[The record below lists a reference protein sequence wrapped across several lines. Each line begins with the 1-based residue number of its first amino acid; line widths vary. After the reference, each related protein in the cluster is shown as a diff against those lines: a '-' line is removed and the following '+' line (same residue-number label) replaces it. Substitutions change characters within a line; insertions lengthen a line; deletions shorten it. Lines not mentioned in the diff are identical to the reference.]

1 MLRAAGRVE
10 PLRRRAFLTRRPA
23 RQTPQSSV
31 PSLSLPRVGNET
43 IAQMSGGQAPEADP
57 ASGDASGSR
66 TRPSLSPSRAGDFM
80 TCPLLYRFRVV
91 DRLPEP
97 PSPAAARGT
106 LVHAVLERLFDEPAA
121 GRTPETARALLAP
134 QWDRLIAEEPE
145 LAGLFDDDEARGVW
159 LAEARDMLD
168 RYFALEDPTRLEPR
182 HREHAVEAVLES
194 GLLLRGYIDRLDV
207 AAGGEIR
214 IVDYKTGTAPKE
226 EFEARA
232 LFQMK
237 FYAVVLWLTRQQ
249 VPKLLQLMYL
259 GNGEIVRYAPDESDL
274 RATVRKIDALWRAID
289 RARST
294 GDWRP
299 RPGRL
304 CAWCAHQAICP
315 AFGGTP
321 PPLPQLPGIPAQAQ
335 APGRAEASQPPAAV
349 PAPDSAA
356 PAESAPLAESAP
368 TGGPPPAQ

>member
-1 MLRAAGRVE
+1 M
-10 PLRRRAFLTRRPA
+10 
-23 RQTPQSSV
+23 
-31 PSLSLPRVGNET
+31 PSFSLPRVGNET
-43 IAQMSGGQAPEADP
+43 IAQMSGGQAPEANP
-57 ASGDASGSR
+57 ADGGASGSG
-66 TRPSLSPSRAGDFM
+66 TRRSLSPSRAGDFL
-80 TCPLLYRFRVV
+80 TCPLLYRFRVI

-134 QWDRLIAEEPE
+134 QWDRLLAEEPE
-145 LAGLFDDDEARGVW
+145 LAGLFDDDEQRGVW

-226 EFEARA
+226 EYEARA

-237 FYAVVLWLTRQQ
+237 FYAVVLWLTQGQ
-249 VPKLLQLMYL
+249 VPALLQLIYL

-274 RATVRKIDALWRAID
+274 RATVRKIDALWRAIE
-289 RARST
+289 RARNT

-299 RPGRL
+299 RPSR
-304 CAWCAHQAICP
+304 
-315 AFGGTP
+315 
-321 PPLPQLPGIPAQAQ
+321 PLLLVR
-335 APGRAEASQPPAAV
+335 APGDMPRFRGHSPATPAAGAGASDV
-349 PAPDSAA
+349 SSDGAPRGRGAATGRRAAARRRARPRPRRGSWRRGPRCGPSA
-356 PAESAPLAESAP
+356 
-368 TGGPPPAQ
+368 GGAGRPVGRGHPHAVGAVARVRAGFVMI

>member
-1 MLRAAGRVE
+1 M
-10 PLRRRAFLTRRPA
+10 
-23 RQTPQSSV
+23 RQLSV
-31 PSLSLPRVGNET
+31 PSPSLPSVGSET
-43 IAQMSGGQAPEADP
+43 MAGPPGGPPGEQARP
-57 ASGDASGSR
+57 AEPPGGAAAGG
-66 TRPSLSPSRAGDFM
+66 TRPSLSPSRAGDFL
-80 TCPLLYRFRVV
+80 TCPLLYRFRVI

-121 GRTPETARALLAP
+121 SRTLQTAQAMLSP
-134 QWDRLIAEEPE
+134 QWDRLTADEPE
-145 LAGLFDDDEARGVW
+145 LGGLFDDDAQRSAW
-159 LAEARDMLD
+159 LGEARDLLN

-194 GLLLRGYIDRLDV
+194 GLLLRGYIDRVDV

-214 IVDYKTGTAPKE
+214 IVDYKTGSAPKE
-226 EFEARA
+226 EYEARA

-237 FYAVVLWLTRQQ
+237 FYAVVLWLTEQQ

-274 RATVRKIDALWRAID
+274 RATVRKIGALWQAIE

-299 RPGRL
+299 RPSRL
-304 CAWCAHQAICP
+304 CGWCAHQAICP

-321 PPLPQLPGIPAQAQ
+321 PPLPPVPPQPEAPGEAGLPAAGVPAQ
-335 APGRAEASQPPAAV
+335 PGPAART
-349 PAPDSAA
+349 
-356 PAESAPLAESAP
+356 EL
-368 TGGPPPAQ
+368 PAQTT

>member
-1 MLRAAGRVE
+1 
-10 PLRRRAFLTRRPA
+10 
-23 RQTPQSSV
+23 V

-43 IAQMSGGQAPEADP
+43 IAQMSGGQAPGAER
-57 ASGDASGSR
+57 ASGDAPVAAP
-66 TRPSLSPSRAGDFM
+66 RPSLSPSRAGDFL

-121 GRTPETARALLAP
+121 QRTPQTAQAMLAP
-134 QWDRLIAEEPE
+134 QWDRLIEEEPE
-145 LAGLFDDDEARGVW
+145 LAGLFDDDEQRAAW

-226 EFEARA
+226 EYEARA

-237 FYAVVLWLTRQQ
+237 FYAVVLWLTRGQ
-249 VPKLLQLMYL
+249 VPDLLQLMYL

-274 RATVRKIDALWRAID
+274 RATMRKIDALWQAIE

-299 RPGRL
+299 RPSRL
-304 CAWCAHQAICP
+304 CSWCAHQAICP
-315 AFGGTP
+315 TFGGTP
-321 PPLPQLPGIPAQAQ
+321 PPLPDRVPEPAPAETDRPAVAVPPQPDAPAAAERPAVSVPAQPDAVAAAD
-335 APGRAEASQPPAAV
+335 APAAAV
-349 PAPDSAA
+349 PPQ
-356 PAESAPLAESAP
+356 PE
-368 TGGPPPAQ
+368 GPGA

>member
-1 MLRAAGRVE
+1 
-10 PLRRRAFLTRRPA
+10 
-23 RQTPQSSV
+23 
-31 PSLSLPRVGNET
+31 VGNKT
-43 IAQMSGGQAPEADP
+43 VADP
-57 ASGDASGSR
+57 SGAEASEEQPPAAKPSEAEPSGAQLPVAEEPGAEASGPR
-66 TRPSLSPSRAGDFM
+66 PPSLSPSRAGDFL
-80 TCPLLYRFRVV
+80 TCPLLYRFRVI

-121 GRTPETARALLAP
+121 DRTPQTAHGMLAP
-134 QWDRLIAEEPE
+134 QWERLIADEPE
-145 LAGLFDDDEARGVW
+145 LAGLFDGEEQQAAW

-168 RYFALEDPTRLEPR
+168 RYFTLEDPTRLEPR

-207 AAGGEIR
+207 APDGEIR

-226 EFEARA
+226 EYEARA

-237 FYAVVLWLTRQQ
+237 FYAVVLWLTQQ
-249 VPKLLQLMYL
+249 RVPKLLQLMYL

-299 RPGRL
+299 RPSRL

-321 PPLPQLPGIPAQAQ
+321 PPLPDTKTLAPEDAPAGS
-335 APGRAEASQPPAAV
+335 PPEASPQP
-349 PAPDSAA
+349 D
-356 PAESAPLAESAP
+356 
-368 TGGPPPAQ
+368 